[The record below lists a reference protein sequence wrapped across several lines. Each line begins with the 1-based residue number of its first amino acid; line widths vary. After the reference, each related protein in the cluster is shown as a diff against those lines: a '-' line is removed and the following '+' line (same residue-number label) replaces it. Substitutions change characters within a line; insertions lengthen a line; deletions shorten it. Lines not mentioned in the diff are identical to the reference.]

1 MAAHSS
7 VLAWEFHGQR
17 SLTGYSPWGR
27 KESDTTECL
36 THTHINTLPPPNTG
50 PLGKATLSLNF
61 SFLYC
66 KTELILGS
74 IIGFMWGL
82 VRKQTCGNSL
92 AVQWLGLGVS
102 LPQPQ
107 VWSLAGELKSHKPCS
122 MAKIKRTCGAC
133 GGWCR
138 ARAQYIWAILRSYF
152 PDSFSWPHCVTITF
166 WTKSLQSGSQIW
178 TSQCQHTLCL
188 PNYRVTLDTGPWGIW
203 MQMTAEDKSSL
214 LLINHDLSPRNEK

>member
-17 SLTGYSPWGR
+17 SLTGYSPRGR
-27 KESDTTECL
+27 KESDTTEWL
-36 THTHINTLPPPNTG
+36 THTHINTLPSANTG

-102 LPQPQ
+102 LPGPQ

-122 MAKIKRTCGAC
+122 MAKIKRTCRAC

-152 PDSFSWPHCVTITF
+152 PDSFSWPHYVTIPF
-166 WTKSLQSGSQIW
+166 WTKSLESGSQIW
-178 TSQCQHTLCL
+178 TVNVSALFVCQTIGSPWIQGHGEYGCRWRLKTRVAFCL
-188 PNYRVTLDTGPWGIW
+188 
-203 MQMTAEDKSSL
+203 
-214 LLINHDLSPRNEK
+214 